1 MLVLIT
7 RFLRL
12 AVVTAL
18 LGLCGCATIDDILSS
33 SSSVDY
39 KKGYDF
45 DGIRTVSVACV
56 MDPESDDAPMGPE
69 DIERMDGA
77 LVRAI
82 ERKGLTVVDDPAAA
96 DAHVSWHVVAEEQSS
111 LRGYNASANYQ
122 CWRCGP
128 AISSTDVVTYTEGT
142 FIVDIID
149 PALNQSVWRG
159 IMKGRMAADGSTDM
173 RDERLDQAAR
183 EMFAKFPPGFLI
195 DGIY

>member
-1 MLVLIT
+1 MLALIS
-7 RFLRL
+7 RFSRL

-18 LGLCGCATIDDILSS
+18 VGLCGCATIDDILSS

-45 DGIRTVSVACV
+45 DDIRTVSVACI
-56 MDPESDDAPMGPE
+56 MDPESGDVPLGSE
-69 DIERMDGA
+69 DIERMDAA
-77 LVRAI
+77 LARAI
-82 ERKGLTVVDDPAAA
+82 QRKGLTVVDDPANA
-96 DAHVSWHVVAEEQSS
+96 DAHVSWHVVTEQQSS

-142 FIVDIID
+142 LVVDVID
-149 PALNQSVWRG
+149 PALKQSVWRG
-159 IMKGRMAADGSTDM
+159 VMKGRMAADGSTDA
-173 RDERLDQAAR
+173 RLDKAAK